1 MEDQENWL
9 LLLGSNGIL
18 DELLVLAEELR
29 VELDVTWLVNTVN
42 VSETSCDREVWG
54 DW

>member
-1 MEDQENWL
+1 MEDQENRL
-9 LLLGSNGIL
+9 LLLGSDGIL

-29 VELDVTWLVNTVN
+29 VELDVTRLVDTVN
-42 VSETSCDREVWG
+42 VSETSCNGEVWG